1 MTGAWHDYLLRGL
14 TSSELRQTQILTPN
28 IELKLRTLVVE
39 LEEGLKKMKTGWP
52 HRKNSSLN

>member
-1 MTGAWHDYLLRGL
+1 MMCLQTGAWHDYLLRGL

-39 LEEGLKKMKTGWP
+39 LEEGLKKMKTG
-52 HRKNSSLN
+52 